1 MSQNS
6 VSYRL
11 DKKSTSFLVTA
22 KKYCSVRIE
31 IDKTF
36 VEKRKGY
43 RVSYIIDCNM
53 VTTKTKYSTV
63 GILVL
68 FLGLFSV
75 VSVSD
80 SLFAQ
85 GSNQSAGNQTGG
97 NRTAG
102 NQTGEAMQTAGNQ
115 TGEALQTAG
124 NQTGEALQTAGNQTG
139 EALQT
144 AGNQTGEVVQTV
156 GNKTGEGLQAVANET
171 GKALKGAQEFFNEGG
186 QNQGQ

>member
-1 MSQNS
+1 
-6 VSYRL
+6 
-11 DKKSTSFLVTA
+11 
-22 KKYCSVRIE
+22 
-31 IDKTF
+31 
-36 VEKRKGY
+36 
-43 RVSYIIDCNM
+43 M

-63 GILVL
+63 GVLVL

-115 TGEALQTAG
+115 TGEALQT
-124 NQTGEALQTAGNQTG
+124 
-139 EALQT
+139 
-144 AGNQTGEVVQTV
+144 V
-156 GNKTGEGLQAVANET
+156 GNKTGEGLQAMANKT
-171 GKALKGAQEFFNEGG
+171 GEALKGAQEFFNEGG

>member
-1 MSQNS
+1 
-6 VSYRL
+6 
-11 DKKSTSFLVTA
+11 
-22 KKYCSVRIE
+22 
-31 IDKTF
+31 
-36 VEKRKGY
+36 
-43 RVSYIIDCNM
+43 M

-63 GILVL
+63 GVLVL

-85 GSNQSAGNQTGG
+85 GSNQSAGNQTGEAMQ
-97 NRTAG
+97 TAG

-124 NQTGEALQTAGNQTG
+124 NETGEALQTA
-139 EALQT
+139 
-144 AGNQTGEVVQTV
+144 

-186 QNQGQ
+186 QNPGQ